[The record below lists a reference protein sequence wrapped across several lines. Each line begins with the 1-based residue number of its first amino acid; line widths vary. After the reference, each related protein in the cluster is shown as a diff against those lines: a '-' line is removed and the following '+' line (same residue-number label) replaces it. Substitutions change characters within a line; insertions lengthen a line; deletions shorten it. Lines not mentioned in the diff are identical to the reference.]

1 MLKPYFWRQPL
12 NLWITELR
20 ELKLHP
26 HGLAFI
32 VLEGAMKATRGKK
45 SNHQIYSAMKHLS
58 YNNEW
63 SGRHV
68 HCWNRTNTKGVNY
81 YFIIGFNFYCTR
93 WNAYLP
99 SFLEQEPVAKQ
110 VISLRGE
117 ATAIMLISGHSI
129 TPIPSDLCSN
139 HQCPSLSEKLPIDDN

>member
-1 MLKPYFWRQPL
+1 MSRDNTQIPKHYCLLPLPFGYPPELDDKTLLLKDPYYWFVKYGK
-12 NLWITELR
+12 I
-20 ELKLHP
+20 KLAHTWYLQSYW
-26 HGLAFI
+26 LAFI

-110 VISLRGE
+110 DYHR
-117 ATAIMLISGHSI
+117 
-129 TPIPSDLCSN
+129 CSA
-139 HQCPSLSEKLPIDDN
+139 K